1 MQNKQAVIEEY
12 AKKIYGFSMKKTGN
26 VWDAEDLSQEI
37 TLALCTERVWQKEIG
52 YLDAYIYR
60 ICKYTWSNFLRR
72 NVRHWRSLENGGLTE
87 AVSDS
92 EPEAELLQ
100 REELRRLRQEVLY
113 LSRLRRRITVL
124 YYYDGKKS
132 REIAELL
139 SIPAATV
146 RWHLAEARNI
156 MKERMEMTETK
167 LYEPQKLL
175 VGHCGNVRSPVY
187 QDLQNDMLTQNIC
200 WACREKALSMEEL
213 AQTLGVAA
221 VYLEYKM
228 EQLVDMDY
236 MRKVGGSKYRTGF
249 YIWDD
254 DFQIKTEQF
263 RYARA
268 LSLGLP
274 LYQLLKN
281 HLPELR
287 RMEGIPA
294 AGDNFLLWALLP
306 GLISGIFDRV
316 QEDIRRESGTAEDP
330 PKRSDG
336 SAHWL
341 IVRTRFRDR
350 IGSRADL
357 PEDFRDYCV
366 HGDVRGVK
374 TREAGRLRSLQY
386 DLMCFHAWREFES
399 WDLLQLEQVYTLLS
413 ENRAPGG
420 AEREV
425 IAGLAEKG
433 YVTVEGGQPYIQIPF
448 IKGTALA
455 EQMRRWLPEYLDLE
469 AVRQVYLE
477 YGRLV
482 DSLLPGDVDPEEQA
496 FLRTDLAPEGA
507 IMYALYQKGYLQA
520 PTAEEQKRLCT
531 LVWEE

>member
-1 MQNKQAVIEEY
+1 MQDRQAIIAEY
-12 AKKIYGFSMKKTGN
+12 AKKIYGFSLKKTGN

-37 TLALCTERVWQKEIG
+37 VLALCTERVWQKEVEH
-52 YLDAYIYR
+52 LDAYIYR
-60 ICKYTWSNFLRR
+60 ICKYTWSNFVRR
-72 NVRHWRSLENGGLTE
+72 NVRHWRSLGNDGLAE
-87 AVSDS
+87 AASDS
-92 EPEAELLQ
+92 APETELVQ
-100 REELRRLRQEVLY
+100 REELQRLRQEVLY
-113 LSRLRRRITVL
+113 LSRTRRMITVL

-146 RWHLAEARNI
+146 RWHLAEARNS

-167 LYEPQKLL
+167 LYEPQRLL
-175 VGHCGNVRSPVY
+175 VGHCGNVNSPVY

-213 AQTLGVAA
+213 ARTLGVAA

-236 MRKVGGSKYRTGF
+236 MWKVGGSKYRTGF

-254 DFQIKTEQF
+254 AFQIETERF
-263 RYARA
+263 RYGKA

-274 LYQLLKN
+274 LYRLLQE
-281 HLPELR
+281 HLPEIR
-287 RMEGIPA
+287 QMAGIPA
-294 AGDNFLLWALLP
+294 AGDNFLLWTLLP
-306 GLISGIFDRV
+306 GLISGVFDRV
-316 QEDIRRESGTAEDP
+316 QADVQKELGAAGEP

-341 IVRTRFRDR
+341 IARTRFRDR
-350 IGSRADL
+350 IEFLGDL
-357 PEDFRDYCV
+357 PEDFRDYCI

-374 TREAGRLRSLQY
+374 TRAAGRLKSLQY
-386 DLMCFHAWREFES
+386 DLMCFDHRRDFES
-399 WDLLQLEQVYTLLS
+399 WDLLQLEQVYTLIS

-420 AEREV
+420 AEKEV

-433 YVTVEGGQPYIQIPF
+433 YVTVERGKPHIQIPF

-455 EQMRRWLPEYLDLE
+455 EDIRRWLAEYLDLE
-469 AVRQVYLE
+469 AVGQVYLE
-477 YGRLV
+477 YGQLV
-482 DSLLPGDVDPEEQA
+482 DGLLPGDIARSEQA
-496 FLRTDLAPEGA
+496 FLRTDFAPEGA
-507 IMYALYQKGYLQA
+507 IMYALYQKGYLQE
-520 PTAEEQKRLCT
+520 PTAEERKRICT